1 MLKSFFSKS
10 INIPTLRLS
19 GVIGQAGFM
28 RSGLNIIGQVH
39 MKMKGFLDKKYLKIE
54 KMDNL

>member
-1 MLKSFFSKS
+1 MFKSLFSKT

-28 RSGLNIIGQVH
+28 RSGLNIS
-39 MKMKGFLDKKYLKIE
+39 
-54 KMDNL
+54 NLR